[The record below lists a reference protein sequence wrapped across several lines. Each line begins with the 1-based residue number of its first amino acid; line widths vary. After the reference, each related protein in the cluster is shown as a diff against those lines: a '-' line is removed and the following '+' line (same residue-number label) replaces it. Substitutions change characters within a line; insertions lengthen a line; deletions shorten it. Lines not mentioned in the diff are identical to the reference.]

1 MTTLAVAAD
10 FPWEEAGG
18 GEDTAEPSAPQR
30 QNGQRGG
37 RRSPGV
43 LRLLGG
49 EAAAELAGRVST
61 GRELA
66 EREAERRRDAF
77 PTGLPHLDR
86 LLDGGLPRGELVELV
101 GRSGSGRFAAA
112 LTVLATATRAGE
124 AAVLVDLGDHLTPAT
139 AARLGIDLERLLWLR
154 PETTGDA
161 LAAAETALNGGF
173 PLVVLD
179 LGTPPVAGGRGNE
192 ASWVRLTRAAE
203 THGAALLVASPYRVS
218 GTAAH
223 SVVTAQRGRAVYA
236 GATPGAKTSAGRRGA
251 PPLLAGLGTRW
262 VLEKTRGRR
271 AGGEEAVQLA
281 LPGTFPPPPPAP
293 AGAQPAS
300 HRAPAE
306 GAAARPGRRPPKRSR
321 PAPPAIPLAPV
332 SPRAATPGPAAAAAP
347 A

>member
-1 MTTLAVAAD
+1 MTTLAAAAD
-10 FPWEEAGG
+10 FPWEEIGG
-18 GEDTAEPSAPQR
+18 GGDRDEAAALRYQERGR
-30 QNGQRGG
+30 QG

-43 LRLLGG
+43 LRLLGS
-49 EAAAELAGRVST
+49 EVAAELAGQVST

-66 EREAERRRDAF
+66 RREAERRRDAF

-86 LLDGGLPRGELVELV
+86 LLGGGLPRGELVELV
-101 GRSGSGRFAAA
+101 GCSGSGRFATA
-112 LTVLATATRAGE
+112 LATLATATRAGE

-173 PLVVLD
+173 PLVVMD

-223 SVVTAQRGRAVYA
+223 SVVTARRGRAVYVG
-236 GATPGAKTSAGRRGA
+236 GAARGQTGWQGA
-251 PPLLAGLGTRW
+251 PPLLAGLDTRW
-262 VLEKTRGRR
+262 VLEKARGRR
-271 AGGEEAVQLA
+271 AGEEEAVQLA
-281 LPGTFPPPPPAP
+281 LPGSFPPPPAP
-293 AGAQPAS
+293 APKDQ
-300 HRAPAE
+300 RAPRRQ
-306 GAAARPGRRPPKRSR
+306 GAAAQPGRVPAKRSR
-321 PAPPAIPLAPV
+321 PTPPTPPVPLAPPSPRPV
-332 SPRAATPGPAAAAAP
+332 SSPRAAAAGPA
-347 A
+347 

>member
-10 FPWEEAGG
+10 FPWEEAGD
-18 GEDTAEPSAPQR
+18 GEDTAPASASAAR
-30 QNGQRGG
+30 RRDG

-43 LRLLGG
+43 LRLLGD
-49 EAAAELAGRVST
+49 EAAAELAGQVST

-66 EREAERRRDAF
+66 RREAERRRDAL
-77 PTGLPHLDR
+77 PTGLPPLDR

-101 GRSGSGRFAAA
+101 GCSGSGRFATA
-112 LTVLATATRAGE
+112 LAVLATATRGGE
-124 AAVLVDLGDHLTPAT
+124 AAVLVDLGDHLAPAT

-161 LAAAETALNGGF
+161 LAAAEVALNGGF
-173 PLVVLD
+173 PLVVVD

-192 ASWVRLTRAAE
+192 AGWVRLTRAAE

-223 SVVTAQRGRAVYA
+223 SVVTARRGRALYAEANA
-236 GATPGAKTSAGRRGA
+236 GADADAGRRGA

-262 VLEKTRGRR
+262 VLEKARGRR

-281 LPGTFPPPPPAP
+281 LPGTFPPPPAAENRRVSGEDTVHRPA
-293 AGAQPAS
+293 
-300 HRAPAE
+300 RK
-306 GAAARPGRRPPKRSR
+306 PPKRSR
-321 PAPPAIPLAPV
+321 PAPPAAPRAPV
-332 SPRAATPGPAAAAAP
+332 SPGVTPAVASPTPAPAAAAAP

>member
-18 GEDTAEPSAPQR
+18 GEDTAGPSAPQR

-236 GATPGAKTSAGRRGA
+236 GATPGAKTGAGRRGA

-281 LPGTFPPPPPAP
+281 LPGTFPPLPPAP
-293 AGAQPAS
+293 AEARLG
-300 HRAPAE
+300 RAD
-306 GAAARPGRRPPKRSR
+306 GAAARPARRPPKRSR

-332 SPRAATPGPAAAAAP
+332 SPPAAAAAAP